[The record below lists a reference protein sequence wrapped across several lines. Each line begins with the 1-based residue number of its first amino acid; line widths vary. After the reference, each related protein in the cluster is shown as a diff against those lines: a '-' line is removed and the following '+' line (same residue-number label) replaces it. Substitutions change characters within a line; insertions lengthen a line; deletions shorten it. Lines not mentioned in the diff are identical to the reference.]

1 MSKKVELKPFEKL
14 LIACMM
20 TGNPVT
26 KEEIDSVLGKEIY
39 MYRISTYIWHIK
51 TIANGVVK
59 VIKDGRKVSGY
70 QLMNVDEVRA
80 YLKLVGA
87 LGVKYTPKKNDV
99 VESIDE
105 LRASKPI
112 EKESIEELIVT
123 EITN

>member
-39 MYRISTYIWHIK
+39 MYRISTYIWNIK
-51 TIANGVVK
+51 YYANGVIK
-59 VIKDGRKVSGY
+59 VIKDGRKVVSY
-70 QLMNVDEVRA
+70 QLVNVDEVRG
-80 YLKLVGA
+80 YLKRVGA

-99 VESIDE
+99 VKSIDE
-105 LRASKPI
+105 LKESKPI
-112 EKESIEELIVT
+112 ENETTEELVVT

>member
-1 MSKKVELKPFEKL
+1 MSKKVKLKSFEKL

-20 TGNPVT
+20 SGKPVT
-26 KEEIDSVLGKEIY
+26 KEEIDTILGNKIH

-87 LGVKYTPKKNDV
+87 LDVNFSPKKAV
-99 VESIDE
+99 VIETIDE
-105 LRASKPI
+105 LKVSKPI
-112 EKESIEELIVT
+112 GNETTEESVVT

>member
-39 MYRISTYIWHIK
+39 MYRISTYIWNIK
-51 TIANGVVK
+51 YYANGIIKVVK
-59 VIKDGRKVSGY
+59 NGRKVISY
-70 QLMNVDEVRA
+70 QLINVDEVRG
-80 YLKLVGA
+80 YLKRVGA

-99 VESIDE
+99 V
-105 LRASKPI
+105 
-112 EKESIEELIVT
+112 
-123 EITN
+123 

>member
-1 MSKKVELKPFEKL
+1 MSKKVKLKPFEKL

-39 MYRISTYIWHIK
+39 MYRISTYIWNIK
-51 TIANGVVK
+51 YYANGIIKVVK
-59 VIKDGRKVSGY
+59 NGRKVISY
-70 QLMNVDEVRA
+70 QLVNVDEVCG
-80 YLKLVGA
+80 YLKRVGA
-87 LGVKYTPKKNDV
+87 LGVKYTPKKNVV

-105 LRASKPI
+105 LKVSKPI